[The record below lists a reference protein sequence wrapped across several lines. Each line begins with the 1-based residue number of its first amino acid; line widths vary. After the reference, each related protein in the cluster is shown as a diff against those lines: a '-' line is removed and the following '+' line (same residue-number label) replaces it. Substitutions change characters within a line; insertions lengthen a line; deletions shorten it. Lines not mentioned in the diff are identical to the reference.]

1 MRIELP
7 AITWVDAA
15 QRGEEDAHTLTL
27 AAQPAPDWVNG
38 TLPADPAPALRAEVG
53 RGVPVVLTLTF

>member
-15 QRGEEDAHTLTL
+15 QRGEEDVHTLTL
-27 AAQPAPDWVNG
+27 AAQPAPGRVNG
-38 TLPADPAPALRAEVG
+38 PLPADPAPTLRAEVA
-53 RGVPVVLTLTF
+53 RGEPVVLTLTL